1 MPAMIAKKLIGMV
14 LVILAVTFLTF
25 AAMNT
30 LGDPLVNIL
39 GPQYESTQEPE
50 LIAQVKADYNID
62 DPLPVRWAKWLG
74 DAVQGDFGRSFS
86 TQQSISKILADKLP
100 VTIKIM
106 VFAQVIAVMIAIPWA
121 VIAASRANKPFDNIS
136 TGVSFGLLALP
147 NFALAVILLWLF
159 VKKLGWIPS
168 PYDPSSFGSEVW
180 SLFLPSLTLG
190 LGLAAAY
197 QRLLRTDLITTF
209 QDDFILMAKSKGV
222 PRRRLLYVHA
232 LRPSLL
238 SLITVLGINTAG
250 LIGGTIVLET
260 VFSIPGMGREIVEA
274 IIRDDFLVVLS
285 MVAIIASGFVVIN
298 VAVDLIYSWLDPRIR
313 E

>member
-1 MPAMIAKKLIGMV
+1 MLGLVARKLIGMV

-30 LGDPLVNIL
+30 LGDPLINIL
-39 GPQYESTQEPE
+39 GPQYETTQSPE
-50 LIAQVKADYNID
+50 LVEEVKLEYNID
-62 DPLPVRWAKWLG
+62 DPLVVRYVKWLG

-86 TQQSISKILADKLP
+86 TQQSISTILADKLP

-106 VFAQVIAVMIAIPWA
+106 VFAQFIAVIIAIPWA
-121 VIAASRANKPFDNIS
+121 VIAASRANKGFDNFS
-136 TGVSFGLLALP
+136 TGLSFGLLAMP
-147 NFALAVILLWLF
+147 NFALAVILLWVF
-159 VKKLGWIPS
+159 VKKLGWFPS
-168 PYDPSSFGSEVW
+168 RYDPSSAWLEFK
-180 SLFLPSLTLG
+180 SLFLPALTLG

-222 PRRRLLYVHA
+222 PRRRLLYIHA

-238 SLITVLGINTAG
+238 SMITVVGINTAG

-260 VFSIPGMGREIVEA
+260 IFSIPGMGREIVEA

-285 MVAIIASGFVVIN
+285 MVAIIASGFVIIN

>member
-39 GPQYESTQEPE
+39 GPQYESTQDPE
-50 LIAQVKADYNID
+50 LIEEVKADYNID

-106 VFAQVIAVMIAIPWA
+106 VFAQIIAVMIAIPWA
-121 VIAASRANKPFDNIS
+121 VIAASRANKPFDNVS
-136 TGVSFGLLALP
+136 TGVSFGILALP
-147 NFALAVILLWLF
+147 NFAMAVILLWVF
-159 VKKLGWIPS
+159 VKKLGWFPS
-168 PYDPSSFGSEVW
+168 RYDPSSAWSELS
-180 SLFLPSLTLG
+180 SLFLPALTLG
-190 LGLAAAY
+190 LGLAASY

-260 VFSIPGMGREIVEA
+260 IFSIPGMGREIVEA

>member
-39 GPQYESTQEPE
+39 GPQYESTQDPE
-50 LIAQVKADYNID
+50 LIEQVKADYNID

-121 VIAASRANKPFDNIS
+121 VIAASRANKPFDNAS
-136 TGVSFGLLALP
+136 TGFSFGLLALP

-159 VKKLGWIPS
+159 VKKLGWFPS
-168 PYDPSSFGSEVW
+168 RYDPSSFGSEVW

-260 VFSIPGMGREIVEA
+260 IFSIPGMGREIVEA

>member
-1 MPAMIAKKLIGMV
+1 MWGLVARKLVGMV
-14 LVILAVTFLTF
+14 LVIMAVTFLTF

-50 LIAQVKADYNID
+50 LIEEVKADYNID
-62 DPLPVRWAKWLG
+62 DPLPVRWVKWLG
-74 DAVQGDFGRSFS
+74 GAVQGDFGRSFS
-86 TQQSISKILADKLP
+86 TQQSISTILADKLP

-106 VFAQVIAVMIAIPWA
+106 VFAQFIAVLIAIPWA
-121 VIAASRANKPFDNIS
+121 VIAASRANKPFDNVS
-136 TGVSFGLLALP
+136 TGLSFGLLAMP
-147 NFALAVILLWLF
+147 NFALAVILLWIF
-159 VKKLGWIPS
+159 VKQLGWFPS
-168 PYDPSSFGSEVW
+168 RYDSSSSWNEFT
-180 SLFLPSLTLG
+180 SLFLPALTLG

-238 SLITVLGINTAG
+238 SLITVVGINTAG

-260 VFSIPGMGREIVEA
+260 IFSIPGMGRETVEA

-285 MVAIIASGFVVIN
+285 MVAIIASGFVVVN

>member
-1 MPAMIAKKLIGMV
+1 MAAMIARKLIGMV

-39 GPQYESTQEPE
+39 GPQYESTQDPE
-50 LIAQVKADYNID
+50 LIEEVKTDYNID
-62 DPLPVRWAKWLG
+62 DSLPVRYVKWLG

-86 TQQSISKILADKLP
+86 TQQSISTILADKLP

-106 VFAQVIAVMIAIPWA
+106 IFAQFIAVLIAIPWA
-121 VIAASRANKPFDNIS
+121 VIAASRANKPFDNAS
-136 TGVSFGLLALP
+136 TGLSFGLLAMP
-147 NFALAVILLWLF
+147 NFALAVILLWIF
-159 VKKLGWIPS
+159 VKQLGWFPS
-168 PYDPSSFGSEVW
+168 RYDPSSFWNEVW
-180 SLFLPSLTLG
+180 SLFLPALTLG

-260 VFSIPGMGREIVEA
+260 IFSIPGMGRETVEA

-285 MVAIIASGFVVIN
+285 MVAIVASGFVVVN
-298 VAVDLIYSWLDPRIR
+298 VVVDLIYSWLDPRIR

>member
-14 LVILAVTFLTF
+14 LVILTVTFLTF

-39 GPQYESTQEPE
+39 GPQYESTQDPE
-50 LIAQVKADYNID
+50 LIEQVKADYNID

-74 DAVQGDFGRSFS
+74 DAVGGLRRCFQVIR
-86 TQQSISKILADKLP
+86 ISEIG
-100 VTIKIM
+100 IIWCSE
-106 VFAQVIAVMIAIPWA
+106 VIAVMIAIPWA
-121 VIAASRANKPFDNIS
+121 VIAASRANKPFDNAS

-159 VKKLGWIPS
+159 VKKLGWFPS
-168 PYDPSSFGSEVW
+168 RYDPSSFGSEVW

-190 LGLAAAY
+190 LGLAAVY

-232 LRPSLL
+232 LRPSML

-260 VFSIPGMGREIVEA
+260 IFSIPGGSEIVEA